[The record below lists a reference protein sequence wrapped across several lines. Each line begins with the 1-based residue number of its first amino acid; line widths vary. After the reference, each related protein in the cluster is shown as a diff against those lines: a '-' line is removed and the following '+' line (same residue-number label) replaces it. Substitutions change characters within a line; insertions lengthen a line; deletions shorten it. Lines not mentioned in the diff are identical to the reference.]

1 MYPRLFQL
9 QRKKKHLS
17 LLITINFIRSNYRIF
32 QFQINTHNRKRV
44 EENRRSFE
52 EKIIN

>member
-1 MYPRLFQL
+1 MYPRLFQS
-9 QRKKKHLS
+9 QRKKKHSS
-17 LLITINFIRSNYRIF
+17 LLITINFIRSNYQIF